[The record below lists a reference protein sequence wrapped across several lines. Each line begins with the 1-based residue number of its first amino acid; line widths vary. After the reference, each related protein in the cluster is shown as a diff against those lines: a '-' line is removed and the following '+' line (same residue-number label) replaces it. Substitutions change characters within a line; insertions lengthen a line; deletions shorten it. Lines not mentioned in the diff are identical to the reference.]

1 MAENTVAGQHE
12 LMRTS
17 QESSRSSSITGLEFT
32 SDDFPQSTRITGNV
46 GLLLYVSHFL
56 STWNSRLFEFGA
68 FLFLAA
74 IYPQT
79 LLPASVYAVVRA
91 LSAATLSPWI
101 GRFIDRSE
109 RLRIIRLSILGQ
121 RGAVALSCIV
131 LWVVVRYGSQRV
143 GPLLSY
149 GALIALSVFACVE
162 KLSAIMNTISVER
175 EWVVIVACGDEDRLR
190 SKFATRDE

>member
-1 MAENTVAGQHE
+1 M
-12 LMRTS
+12 MR
-17 QESSRSSSITGLEFT
+17 RSSWSSSTTIPEFS
-32 SDDFPQSTRITGNV
+32 SDDSRAPTRITGNV
-46 GLLLYVSHFL
+46 SLLLYISHFL

-101 GRFIDRSE
+101 GRFIDHSE

-121 RGAVALSCIV
+121 RIAVVLSCV
-131 LWVVVRYGSQRV
+131 TLWVLVRYGGQQRSL
-143 GPLLSY
+143 LLSY
-149 GALIALSVFACVE
+149 GALVALSALACVE

-175 EWVVIVACGDEDRLR
+175 EWVVIIAAGDEYSLR
-190 SKFATRDE
+190 SEFA